1 MSFNVGY
8 IFFVTKEREKESE
21 INARQSTWNVTFFFI
36 YVDLKMLMMM
46 MTWVFSF
53 EYFIVGQWLLM
64 AIYWWP
70 VGLVGGCWKG

>member
-1 MSFNVGY
+1 MLATFPCN
-8 IFFVTKEREKESE
+8 KRERGKESE
-21 INARQSTWNVTFFFI
+21 INAKQSTWNVTFFFI

-64 AIYWWP
+64 VINWW
-70 VGLVGGCWKG
+70 VGVGKDNTK